1 MHAAT
6 TKTSR
11 SRLLVDTSRSHH
23 RVGHHSG
30 RESLQNHRRGGG
42 DDHHMHLTEDRKERG
57 TISMK
62 IEGGDIEEATKKG
75 RGRRVREK
83 GKHHHRKRERSQA
96 TMLDESD

>member
-23 RVGHHSG
+23 RVG
-30 RESLQNHRRGGG
+30 
-42 DDHHMHLTEDRKERG
+42 HHMHLTEDRKERG

-62 IEGGDIEEATKKG
+62 IEGGDIEEATK
-75 RGRRVREK
+75 V
-83 GKHHHRKRERSQA
+83 
-96 TMLDESD
+96 